1 VVFFLGAGWPRMPIA
16 ASRAALR
23 SFKGERLDREGSMT
37 LHVALRDG
45 FQNDTVTIK
54 VNGREAY
61 RRSGVT
67 TNLTISYADAVDVPV
82 EGSRAT
88 VEVAVDGGQTGSEE
102 VRVVETPFVD
112 VRILEGTMEFLKSKE
127 PIPML

>member
-1 VVFFLGAGWPRMPIA
+1 
-16 ASRAALR
+16 
-23 SFKGERLDREGSMT
+23 MT

-45 FQNDTVTIK
+45 FRNDTVTIK
-54 VNGREAY
+54 VNGREVY